1 MDDAARD
8 PPIRAT
14 VEDMGTNIWDLDDP
28 AATLRQI
35 AHMCAYRPGRSVVA
49 AVRLGDQVVTAAKV
63 VTDAGRLPNPPEDS
77 DLARSV
83 AQELVPERFT
93 VTTEHGGM
101 SHVLITVVC
110 RDGYVLAGRQ
120 EFTWMR
126 AWRYSNHFTGG
137 LAGDVYIVTPHGWTG
152 TIDRR
157 AGREPS
163 LGRAHLTAVE

>member
-1 MDDAARD
+1 MNQ
-8 PPIRAT
+8 PFRAT
-14 VEDMGTNIWDLDDP
+14 VEDMRTDVWDLDDP

-35 AHMCAYRPGRSVVA
+35 AHMCAFRAGRSVVA
-49 AVRLGDQVVTAAKV
+49 AVRLGDQVVTAARV
-63 VTDAGRLPNPPEDS
+63 VRDTGEQVPNPPEDS
-77 DLARSV
+77 DLARAV

-93 VTTEHGGM
+93 VTTDHGGM

-120 EFTWMR
+120 EFTWLR

-137 LAGDVYIVTPHGWTG
+137 LDGDVYIVTPHGWTG

-157 AGREPS
+157 AGREPC
-163 LGRAHLTAVE
+163 LGQAHLRAVV

>member
-1 MDDAARD
+1 MSA
-8 PPIRAT
+8 
-14 VEDMGTNIWDLDDP
+14 NIWDLDDP

-35 AHMCAYRPGRSVVA
+35 AHLCAFRPGRSIVA
-49 AVRLGDQVVTAAKV
+49 AVRLGDQVVTEAKV
-63 VTDAGRLPNPPEDS
+63 VTDAGQLPDPPEDS
-77 DLARSV
+77 ELARAV
-83 AQELVPERFT
+83 AQEIVPERFT
-93 VTTEHGGM
+93 LTTDHGGM

-110 RDGYVLAGRQ
+110 RDGYVLAGRA

-137 LAGDVYIVTPHGWTG
+137 LQGDVYIVTPHGWTG

-163 LGRAHLTAVE
+163 LRQAQLTVVE